1 MARFLFVSLPLR
13 GHLDWGG
20 MLNTAATLAQRGHV
34 VTWASG
40 PAVQPAVGEAGVSF
54 VPLAATGWR
63 DQPPLPAGLPAIER
77 DLLRR
82 QRGLDAWLSP
92 EGVLPAYEELRRL
105 VAAWQPD
112 LIVAEPYA
120 AAAALAAEA
129 TGVPLAVCGRPA
141 LPDPEQPMAT
151 PAGQRVAH
159 LCRQAAVSGR
169 YWDLAR
175 GQMRSPLLHLDF
187 FTRRWYADLPT
198 IAPQTRF
205 VGGPALVSR
214 QPPLDPPTVLI
225 TLGSL
230 FTQDVDFF
238 RIAAEA
244 VFLEGGQPLV
254 VAGQPD
260 VTPDAALIAALP
272 AGAEVRKWVDFAAT
286 LPRLAAIVHHG
297 GVGTTHAALRHG
309 LPQIA
314 VPHAGDQQVQAG
326 RITQAGVGF
335 GVRPADFTIAHARW
349 LTRRALWDEG
359 LSAKCRAWRD
369 ELDRLGGAPAA
380 ADACEQATHRSSFVV

>member
-20 MLNTAATLAQRGHV
+20 MLNTAATLAHRGHV
-34 VTWASG
+34 VAWASG
-40 PAVQPAVGEAGVSF
+40 LAAQSAVADAGV
-54 VPLAATGWR
+54 PLIALNATGWR
-63 DQPPLPAGLPAIER
+63 DQPPLPAGLPAAQH

-82 QRGLDAWLSP
+82 QRGLDAWLSLDS
-92 EGVLPAYEELRRL
+92 VLPAYEELRRL

-112 LIVAEPYA
+112 LIVAEPYV

-129 TGVPLAVCGRPA
+129 TEVPLAVCGRPA
-141 LPDPEQPMAT
+141 LPDQDGQTAAA
-151 PAGQRVAH
+151 AGQRVSQ
-159 LCRQAAVSGR
+159 LCRQTAASGR
-169 YWDLAR
+169 YWDLTR

-187 FTRRWYADLPT
+187 FTRGWYADLP
-198 IAPQTRF
+198 AVEPQTRF
-205 VGGPALVSR
+205 VGGLAAVAR
-214 QPPLDPPTVLI
+214 HTPLDPPAVLI

-238 RIAAEA
+238 RTAAEA

-254 VAGQPD
+254 VTGQPD
-260 VTPDAALIAALP
+260 ATPDPAWVAGLP
-272 AGAEVRKWVDFAAT
+272 AGAEVRSWVDFPAT

-309 LPQIA
+309 LPQVA
-314 VPHAGDQQVQAG
+314 VPHAGDQHVQAG

-335 GVRPADFTIAHARW
+335 GVRPADFSLANARW
-349 LTRRALWDEG
+349 LIRQALWDER
-359 LSAKCRAWRD
+359 LRTRCSAWRD